1 VAVRPESQCKVEMKE
16 RSRLEDEDS
25 GEDDDNEEEEDD
37 DDVGLAEEEEEEEE
51 ETFLVCVH
59 NVSPEI
65 PYAILK
71 GRVTDTAKDILLQ
84 ALLKV
89 RLADFDF
96 KFSNFPARKDLHFFF
111 CYLNFLKIKGA

>member
-1 VAVRPESQCKVEMKE
+1 VKE
-16 RSRLEDEDS
+16 QRNRLEDEDS
-25 GEDDDNEEEEDD
+25 GDDDDNDEEEDD
-37 DDVGLAEEEEEEEE
+37 DDGGLAEEDEEEEE

-71 GRVTDTAKDILLQ
+71 CRISDAAKDVLLQ

-89 RLADFDF
+89 
-96 KFSNFPARKDLHFFF
+96 
-111 CYLNFLKIKGA
+111 

>member
-1 VAVRPESQCKVEMKE
+1 METKEPRIRSSLVEDVDSGDE
-16 RSRLEDEDS
+16 EDNDNEDDEDYDEA
-25 GEDDDNEEEEDD
+25 GL
-37 DDVGLAEEEEEEEE
+37 GLAEEEEEEDE

-71 GRVTDTAKDILLQ
+71 SRVSDTAKDILLQ

-89 RLADFDF
+89 HR
-96 KFSNFPARKDLHFFF
+96 
-111 CYLNFLKIKGA
+111 